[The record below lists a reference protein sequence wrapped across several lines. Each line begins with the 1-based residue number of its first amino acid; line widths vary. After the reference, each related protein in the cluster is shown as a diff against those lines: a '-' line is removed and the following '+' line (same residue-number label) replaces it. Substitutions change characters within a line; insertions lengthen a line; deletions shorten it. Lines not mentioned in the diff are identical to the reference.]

1 MIDIVLTI
9 VAFNILIIFFK
20 LFPKYEINNLQALI
34 VNYFVAGSLSL
45 YFSEQNFSLDYI
57 LSSSWIYHAIVIG
70 VLFIVTFNLYAT
82 GTQKVGIAITTIANK
97 LSLLIPVGVALILYP
112 NEQISY
118 LKIIGFILAIVGIY
132 LSSTQQKKL
141 AFDKKY
147 IWLIVLVF
155 IGQGIADAIF
165 NNAQKTVVDEADK
178 GLFFMCLLFIAGFS
192 GIIILLGQSI
202 KEKPQ
207 LKYKN
212 IFAGILFGLPNYIT
226 IILFF
231 GALENSGLAATQVYP
246 IISMGVIIIS
256 AFVGLIL
263 FKERLSL
270 RNWIGLGFAILS
282 IFIITNY

>member
-1 MIDIVLTI
+1 
-9 VAFNILIIFFK
+9 
-20 LFPKYEINNLQALI
+20 
-34 VNYFVAGSLSL
+34 
-45 YFSEQNFSLDYI
+45 
-57 LSSSWIYHAIVIG
+57 
-70 VLFIVTFNLYAT
+70 
-82 GTQKVGIAITTIANK
+82 
-97 LSLLIPVGVALILYP
+97 
-112 NEQISY
+112 
-118 LKIIGFILAIVGIY
+118 
-132 LSSTQQKKL
+132 
-141 AFDKKY
+141 
-147 IWLIVLVF
+147 
-155 IGQGIADAIF
+155 
-165 NNAQKTVVDEADK
+165 
-178 GLFFMCLLFIAGFS
+178 
-192 GIIILLGQSI
+192 LGQSI